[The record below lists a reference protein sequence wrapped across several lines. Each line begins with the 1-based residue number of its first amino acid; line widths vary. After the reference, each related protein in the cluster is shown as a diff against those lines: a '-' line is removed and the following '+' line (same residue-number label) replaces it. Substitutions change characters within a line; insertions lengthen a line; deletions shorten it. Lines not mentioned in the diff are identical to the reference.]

1 MPPRIVLPAGVS
13 SVSFERALAEFGRA
27 VGAQY
32 VLRGGELLPYEK
44 IMIPAAYEE
53 YEPSAAVLAASVT
66 DVQGVLAVCNKY
78 KIPLW
83 PISTG
88 RNLGFGSAAPATR
101 GQVILDLKRMDRI
114 IEVDPVLCTALV
126 EPGVTYQQLHD
137 HLKDRDIAL
146 WLDFPGDG
154 PLVGPVG
161 NTLERGT
168 GRTPYADHFA
178 NTCGMEVV
186 LADGRVLRTG
196 MGSLSNSTSWQVFKY
211 GYGPYLDG
219 IFTQS
224 SFGVV
229 TKLGLWLMPAPAAYR
244 TLLVQYWHDDDLA
257 KAAEAIRPLRLNGT
271 IPNPC
276 VLTNATLMLTQLTRR
291 AELYQGTGAVPDR
304 VVFSTARQY
313 GIAPWNLSF
322 SLYGTPEQIAP
333 SLEIVT
339 KAFEASGGKVIPDY
353 HDGAQANELSL
364 SAFSLLNWVGG
375 GGLIWLASVSPARGG
390 DALRQRDL
398 ARRIL
403 TQYGLDYLASVTLH
417 GRDLHHLTAI
427 VFDHHDADTRLR
439 VRRCFGELV
448 MALNDSGYGLYRTS
462 IDFMGEV
469 ARAYGETQREVN
481 RALKRALDPNGILA
495 PGKSGIHVLW
505 TT

>member
-1 MPPRIVLPAGVS
+1 MPPRTVLPAGVS
-13 SVSFERALAEFGRA
+13 NVSFERALAEFRRV

-32 VLRGGELLPYEK
+32 VLRGTELLPYQK
-44 IMIPAAYEE
+44 IMIPAAEE
-53 YEPSAAVLAASVT
+53 DYEPSAAVLASSVA
-66 DVQGVLAVCNKY
+66 DVQGVLAVCNKFR
-78 KIPLW
+78 IPIW

-114 IEVDPVLCTALV
+114 LEIDPQLCTALV

-137 HLKDRDIAL
+137 HLKDRGIGL

-168 GRTPYADHFA
+168 GRTSYADHFA
-178 NTCGMEVV
+178 HTCGMEVV

-196 MGSLSNSTSWQVFKY
+196 MGSLPNSPSWQAFKY

-224 SFGVV
+224 GFGVV

-244 TLLVQYWHDDDLA
+244 TLLVQFWRDDDLA
-257 KAAEAIRPLRLNGT
+257 RAVEAIRPLRLNGT
-271 IPNPC
+271 LSNPG
-276 VLTNATLMLTQLTRR
+276 VLTNATLMLSQILPRS
-291 AELYQGTGAVPDR
+291 ELYQGSGAVPDSL
-304 VVFSTARQY
+304 VLSVARQK
-313 GIAPWNLSF
+313 GIAPWNLTF
-322 SLYGTPEQIAP
+322 SLYGTAEQIAP
-333 SLEIVT
+333 NLDIVT
-339 KAFEASGGKVIPDY
+339 RAFEASGGRVVLDY
-353 HDGAQANELSL
+353 RDGAQANELSL
-364 SAFSLLNWVGG
+364 GAFSLLNWAGG

-403 TQYGLDYLASVTLH
+403 TQHGLDYLASVTVH
-417 GRDLHHLTAI
+417 GRDLHHLTAV
-427 VFDHHDADTRLR
+427 VFDHRDMQARLR
-439 VRRCFGELV
+439 AKDCFGELV
-448 MALNDSGYGLYRTS
+448 STFNDNGYGLSRAS
-462 IDFMGEV
+462 IDFMEQV
-469 ARAYGETQREVN
+469 ARAYGETRRDVN
-481 RALKRALDPNGILA
+481 HALKRALDPNGILA
-495 PGKSGIHVLW
+495 PGKSGIHV
-505 TT
+505 TGT